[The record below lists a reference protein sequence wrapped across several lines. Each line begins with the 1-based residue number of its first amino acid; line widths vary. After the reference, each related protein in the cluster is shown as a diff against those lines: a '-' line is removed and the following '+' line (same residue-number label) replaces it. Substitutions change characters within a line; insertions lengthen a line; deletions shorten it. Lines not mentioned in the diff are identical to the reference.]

1 MDNNNLFNFEKVN
14 LIMRLAK
21 PIIERNGSYK
31 IINKMTEAEEVEI
44 RKYYSLE
51 FLYAIN
57 GSNAYLLKEKQ

>member
-1 MDNNNLFNFEKVN
+1 MEHNNLFNFEKVN

-31 IINKMTEAEEVEI
+31 IITKMTEAEEVEV

-51 FLYAIN
+51 FLYDIN
-57 GSNAYLLKEKQ
+57 GNNAYLLKEKQ